1 MYGHSSCIAMYI
13 FADHIEIAEISK
25 GSIRICMNWQA
36 ISFDWNQVRAFL
48 ATAEEGSLS
57 AAARALGQTQPTLS
71 RQVASLEEDL
81 GVTLFERA
89 GRAMEL
95 TEAGRDLLEH
105 VRVMADAATQ
115 VSLAASGQSQTVA
128 GKVVITATGA
138 MATYY
143 LPPIVKKIRDQAPSL
158 TLEIVTSNEVQD
170 LTRREADISIRH
182 ARPTQPDLI
191 AKLIGDSV
199 AHLYASEEYLEHIGP
214 ISSLKDLETADFI
227 GFDRNEE
234 IIEAMALH
242 GLNLQHENFT
252 LNSRS
257 GTVMRELVVQ
267 GLGIGFLTRDIE
279 HLEPRVKP
287 ILPDMITLP
296 VPLWLVTHRELHTSR
311 RIRVVYD
318 ILAEELA
325 RSSFL

>member
-1 MYGHSSCIAMYI
+1 
-13 FADHIEIAEISK
+13 
-25 GSIRICMNWQA
+25 MNWQA

-71 RQVASLEEDL
+71 RQVAALEEDL

-89 GRAMEL
+89 GRAMAL
-95 TEAGRDLLEH
+95 TEAGRDLMEH
-105 VRVMADAATQ
+105 VRIMADAATK
-115 VSLAASGQSQTVA
+115 VSLVASGQSQTVE

-143 LPPIVKKIRDQAPSL
+143 LPPIIRRIRDEAPGI
-158 TLEIVTSNEVQD
+158 TLDIVTSNEVQD

-191 AKLIGDSV
+191 AKLVGDSA
-199 AHLYASEEYLEHIGP
+199 AHLYASEDYIKSLGP
-214 ISSLKDLETADFI
+214 IQTLKDIEHADFI
-227 GFDRNEE
+227 GFDRNDELIAE
-234 IIEAMALH
+234 MARH
-242 GLNLQHENFT
+242 GLNLTADNFT
-252 LNSRS
+252 VNARA

-267 GLGIGFLTRDIE
+267 GLGIGFLTRDVE
-279 HLEPRVKP
+279 KMEPRIKA
-287 ILPDMITLP
+287 ILPDKITLP
-296 VPLWLVTHRELHTSR
+296 VPVWLVTHRELHTSK

-318 ILAEELA
+318 ILSEDLPN
-325 RSSFL
+325 SGMV

>member
-1 MYGHSSCIAMYI
+1 
-13 FADHIEIAEISK
+13 
-25 GSIRICMNWQA
+25 MNWQA

-71 RQVASLEEDL
+71 RQVAALEEDL

-89 GRAMEL
+89 GRAMAL
-95 TEAGRDLLEH
+95 TEAGRDLMEH
-105 VRVMADAATQ
+105 VRIMADAATK
-115 VSLAASGQSQTVA
+115 VSLVASGQSQTVE

-143 LPPIVKKIRDQAPSL
+143 LPPIIRRIRDEAPGI
-158 TLEIVTSNEVQD
+158 TLDIVTSNEVQD

-191 AKLIGDSV
+191 AKLVGDSA
-199 AHLYASEEYLEHIGP
+199 AHLYASEDYIKSLGP
-214 ISSLKDLETADFI
+214 IQTLKDIEHADFI
-227 GFDRNEE
+227 GFDRNDELIAE
-234 IIEAMALH
+234 MARH
-242 GLNLQHENFT
+242 GLNLTPDNFT
-252 LNSRS
+252 VNARA

-267 GLGIGFLTRDIE
+267 GLGIGFLTRDVE
-279 HLEPRVKP
+279 KMEPRIKA
-287 ILPDMITLP
+287 ILPDKITLP
-296 VPLWLVTHRELHTSR
+296 VPVWLVTHRELHTSK

-318 ILAEELA
+318 ILSEDLPN
-325 RSSFL
+325 SGMV

>member
-1 MYGHSSCIAMYI
+1 
-13 FADHIEIAEISK
+13 
-25 GSIRICMNWQA
+25 MNWQA

-71 RQVASLEEDL
+71 RQVAALEEDL

-89 GRAMEL
+89 GRAMAL
-95 TEAGRDLLEH
+95 TEAGRDLMEH
-105 VRVMADAATQ
+105 VRIMADAATK
-115 VSLAASGQSQTVA
+115 VSLVASGQSQTVE

-143 LPPIVKKIRDQAPSL
+143 LPPIIRRIRDEAPGI
-158 TLEIVTSNEVQD
+158 TLDIVTSNEVQD

-191 AKLIGDSV
+191 AKLVGDSA
-199 AHLYASEEYLEHIGP
+199 AHLYASEDYIKSLGP
-214 ISSLKDLETADFI
+214 IRTLKDIEHADFI
-227 GFDRNEE
+227 GFDRNDELIAE
-234 IIEAMALH
+234 MARH
-242 GLNLQHENFT
+242 GLTLTPDNFT
-252 LNSRS
+252 VNARA

-267 GLGIGFLTRDIE
+267 GLGIGFLTRDVE
-279 HLEPRVKP
+279 KMEPRIKA
-287 ILPDMITLP
+287 ILPDKITLP
-296 VPLWLVTHRELHTSR
+296 VPVWLVTHRELHTSK

-318 ILAEELA
+318 ILSEDLPH
-325 RSSFL
+325 SGMV

>member
-1 MYGHSSCIAMYI
+1 
-13 FADHIEIAEISK
+13 
-25 GSIRICMNWQA
+25 MNWKA

-71 RQVASLEEDL
+71 RQVAALEEDL

-89 GRAMEL
+89 GRAMAL
-95 TEAGRDLLEH
+95 TEAGRDLMEH
-105 VRVMADAATQ
+105 VRVMADAATK
-115 VSLAASGQSQTVA
+115 VSLVASGQSQTVE

-143 LPPIVKKIRDQAPSL
+143 LPPIVRRIRDEAPGI
-158 TLEIVTSNEVQD
+158 TLDIVTSNEVQD

-191 AKLIGDSV
+191 AKLVGDTA
-199 AHLYASEEYLEHIGP
+199 AHLYASEDYIKSLGP
-214 ISSLKDLETADFI
+214 IRTLKDVEHADFI
-227 GFDRNEE
+227 GFDRNQELIVE
-234 IIEAMALH
+234 LARH
-242 GLNLQHENFT
+242 GLNLTPENFT
-252 LNSRS
+252 VNARA

-267 GLGIGFLTRDIE
+267 GLGIGFLTRDVE
-279 HLEPRVKP
+279 KLEPRIKP
-287 ILPDMITLP
+287 ILPDALTLP
-296 VPLWLVTHRELHTSR
+296 IPVWLVTHRELHTSK

-318 ILAEELA
+318 ILSEELPK
-325 RSSFL
+325 SGMV

>member
-1 MYGHSSCIAMYI
+1 
-13 FADHIEIAEISK
+13 
-25 GSIRICMNWQA
+25 MNWQA

-71 RQVASLEEDL
+71 RQVAALEEDL

-115 VSLAASGQSQTVA
+115 VSLAASGQSQTVE

-143 LPPIVKKIRDQAPSL
+143 LPPIVRKIRDQAPGI
-158 TLEIVTSNEVQD
+158 TLDIVTSNEVQD

-191 AKLIGDSV
+191 AKLIGDSA
-199 AHLYASEEYLEHIGP
+199 AHLYASEDYLRKLGP
-214 ISSLKDLETADFI
+214 VDQLQDLERADFI

-234 IIEAMALH
+234 LIDEMARH
-242 GLNLQHENFT
+242 GLRLTPANFT
-252 LNSRS
+252 INSRA
-257 GTVMRELVVQ
+257 GTVMRELVAN

-279 HLEPRVKP
+279 QLEPRVRP
-287 ILPDMITLP
+287 VLPDKIILP
-296 VPLWLVTHRELHTSR
+296 VPVWLVTHRELHTSK
-311 RIRVVYD
+311 RIRIVYD
-318 ILAEELA
+318 ILAEELPK
-325 RSSFL
+325 SGMV

>member
-1 MYGHSSCIAMYI
+1 
-13 FADHIEIAEISK
+13 
-25 GSIRICMNWQA
+25 MNWQA

-71 RQVASLEEDL
+71 RQVAALEEEL

-95 TEAGRDLLEH
+95 TDAGRDLLEH

-115 VSLAASGQSQTVA
+115 VSLAASGQSQTVE

-143 LPPIVKKIRDQAPSL
+143 LPPIIRKIRDQAPGISL
-158 TLEIVTSNEVQD
+158 DIVTSNEVQD

-191 AKLIGDSV
+191 AKLIGDTA
-199 AHLYASEEYLEHIGP
+199 AHLYASEDYIRAIGP
-214 ISSLKDLETADFI
+214 IISLKDLESADFI
-227 GFDRNEE
+227 GFDRNDELIEE
-234 IIEAMALH
+234 MARH
-242 GLNLQHENFT
+242 GLNLTARNFT
-252 LNSRS
+252 INSRS
-257 GTVMRELVVQ
+257 GTVMREIVAQ

-279 HLEPRVKP
+279 HLEPRIKP
-287 ILPDMITLP
+287 ILADEIILP
-296 VPLWLVTHRELHTSR
+296 VPVWLVTHRELHTSK

-318 ILAEELA
+318 ILAEELQK
-325 RSSFL
+325 SPMV